1 MLVAQR
7 QEYEELYYPPAVD
20 KEQSQP
26 VSRPKKVSK
35 PKAKPG
41 RRLLHIAMIMIGFGI
56 CAFTIAR
63 YAMIAQNQQEILEL
77 EKALEKQQS
86 VQEYMKLELAARGNL
101 KRIEEYAKNELE
113 MDYPDDEQI
122 LFVELPEMDMH
133 KEEDAPTHT
142 EQKED
147 LWSKILGL
155 LD

>member
-1 MLVAQR
+1 LLVAQR
-7 QEYEELYYPPAVD
+7 QEYEELYYPPAIE
-20 KEQSQP
+20 KKQSQP
-26 VSRPKKVSK
+26 VSRPKKIVK
-35 PKAKPG
+35 PKVKAGK
-41 RRLLHIAMIMIGFGI
+41 RLLHLAVVMIGFGI

-77 EKALEKQQS
+77 ERTLDKQHS
-86 VQEYMKLELAARGNL
+86 VQEYLKLELAARGDL

-113 MDYPDDEQI
+113 MDYPDDGQI
-122 LFVELPEMDMH
+122 LFVELPEVDTN
-133 KEEDAPTHT
+133 KEENAPTQA